1 VSQRVSIEKR
11 KSITQTKKN
20 MSERSKKSSLQFNN
34 KGLFTIKP
42 HILEHNNQ
50 LIELDV
56 SNNQISSLPNEITL
70 LKNLKVL
77 RIDHNKFTQLNDS
90 IFTII

>member
-1 VSQRVSIEKR
+1 
-11 KSITQTKKN
+11 
-20 MSERSKKSSLQFNN
+20 MSERSKKSSLKFNN
-34 KGLFTIKP
+34 KGLFMIKP
-42 HILEHNNQ
+42 HILQYNNQ

-77 RIDHNKFTQLNDS
+77 RIDHNKFT
-90 IFTII
+90 